1 MSKAILLE
9 KPPQLNTELVKAQYP
24 FLQELI
30 KQIRLADT
38 CNLYDLWSD
47 ELLLEQLIISLEK
60 EKEEHSSKNLNLD
73 PLNQLLTTAF
83 YKAIASSIASQTRQN
98 TEAFIHL
105 RNKEFSSAV
114 VFCGGVLVLYSLIW
128 GYRSFGFISLQELI
142 ESAEKNIS
150 EAVIKAKHYLDF

>member
-9 KPPQLNTELVKAQYP
+9 KPPQLNIESTKTQDS
-24 FLQELI
+24 FLQELLE
-30 KQIRLADT
+30 QIHLTDT

-47 ELLLEQLIISLEK
+47 ELLIDRLIISL

-83 YKAIASSIASQTRQN
+83 YKAIASSIASKTGQN
-98 TEAFIHL
+98 TEAFVHL
-105 RNKEFSSAV
+105 RDREFSSAV
-114 VFCGGVLVLYSLIW
+114 IFCGGVLVLYSLIW

-142 ESAEKNIS
+142 ESAETSIS
-150 EAVIKAKHYLDF
+150 NAITKASRYLDL